1 MEENT
6 MSKRKTNLSLVGY
19 AISRLGTGY
28 VYGTYGH
35 VLTESLLTAK
45 LKQYPLKVMP
55 YLSFIRANWLGK
67 PVQDCVG
74 LIKGHYWTND
84 DGKIIYRL
92 DGLPDV
98 SANGLYNAATE
109 KGPIATLPEI
119 KGIIVSKSGH
129 VGIYIGNGEVI
140 EAHGTKSG
148 VIKTRLTRD
157 VNETG
162 WTRWFKCPFIDYV
175 SEDKS
180 IYVVQRG
187 ESLWSIARRLLG
199 DGRRYLE
206 LAALNGIT
214 APYTIY
220 AGQVLQIDGVRLYTV
235 KDGDSPWR
243 IAQVLLGDGRRYQE
257 IVEQNGLKE
266 PYIIYTGQILKIPN
280 K

>member
-1 MEENT
+1 MA
-6 MSKRKTNLSLVGY
+6 KRKTNLSLVSH
-19 AISRLGTGY
+19 AIARIGTGY

-45 LKQYPLKVMP
+45 RKQYPLKVTP

-74 LIKGHYWTND
+74 LIKGHYWAND
-84 DGKIIYRL
+84 DGRIVYKL

-98 SANGLYNAATE
+98 SANGLYNTAKE

-119 KGIIVSKSGH
+119 KGLIVWKRGH
-129 VGIYIGNGEVI
+129 VGVYIGNGEVI

-148 VIKTRLTRD
+148 VIRTRLTKT
-157 VNETG
+157 VNDTG
-162 WTRWFKCPFIDYV
+162 WKEWFKCPFIDYV
-175 SEDKS
+175 TTKTET
-180 IYVVQRG
+180 YVVQKG
-187 ESLWSIARRLLG
+187 DSLWSIARSLLG

-206 LAALNGIT
+206 LAKINDIS

-220 AGQVLQIDGVRLYTV
+220 AGQVLSIDGDRLYTV
-235 KDGDSPWR
+235 ELGDSPWR
-243 IAQVLLGDGRRYQE
+243 IAKELLGDGRRYQE
-257 IVEQNGLKE
+257 IVELNGLKE
-266 PYIIYTGQILKIPN
+266 PYTIYTGQILRIPR